1 MDGAWQTTVA
11 VQIKSLTGLLVFIL
25 TATIL
30 DCVCVCTYLEQ
41 SYANIFSFFQS
52 KQKSECGR
60 GKDLL
65 PLALRPHAIILW
77 FCT

>member
-30 DCVCVCTYLEQ
+30 DCVCVCVCVHTWNKVMPTFSAFSSPNRNQ
-41 SYANIFSFFQS
+41 SVAEVKIS
-52 KQKSECGR
+52 C
-60 GKDLL
+60 
-65 PLALRPHAIILW
+65 H
-77 FCT
+77 